1 MAKVTGPLMSIEA
14 SGQFAESIVFDKRGF
29 ARGYT
34 IPSNPRTNLQQ
45 ATRLAM
51 KAAQTAAKHLN
62 ATKRARLQE
71 LLGYRWNA
79 SLLSETLGMSLT
91 NWNAANSEYETMGDG
106 DRETVEALITT
117 LNLPEV
123 IRVPEYETPVTTGAA
138 FYAVFLAYNR
148 LIAPAAPVAVAN
160 ISTLFT

>member
-34 IPSNPRTNLQQ
+34 IPSNPRTDLQQ

-62 ATKRARLQE
+62 ATKRTRLQE

-79 SLLSETLGMSLT
+79 ALLSETLGTNLT
-91 NWNAANSEYETMGDG
+91 NWNTAVVEYEILGDG
-106 DRETVEALITT
+106 DRETVEAVITT

-123 IRVPEYETPVTTGAA
+123 IYVPEYETPATTGAA

-148 LIAPAAPVAVAN
+148 LIAPATPVAIAD
-160 ISTLFT
+160 IGTLFT

>member
-34 IPSNPRTNLQQ
+34 IPSNPRTSSQQ
-45 ATRLAM
+45 ETRLAM

-62 ATKRARLQE
+62 ATTRTRLQG

-79 SLLSETLGMSLT
+79 ALLGETLGTNLT
-91 NWNAANSEYETMGDG
+91 NWHTAQDDEFPTLGVDDLAAINAVVTTLKMTKVTVPEFNGE
-106 DRETVEALITT
+106 VEA
-117 LNLPEV
+117 NLCL
-123 IRVPEYETPVTTGAA
+123 
-138 FYAVFLAYNR
+138 YAVLRAYNR
-148 LIAPAAPVAVAN
+148 LTAPATPVAVAN

>member
-45 ATRLAM
+45 KTRLAM
-51 KAAQTAAKHLN
+51 KAAQAAAKHLN
-62 ATKRARLQE
+62 ATARATLQGIS
-71 LLGYRWNA
+71 GYRWNA
-79 SLLSETLGMSLT
+79 SLLSEALGT
-91 NWNAANSEYETMGDG
+91 NLANWDMALSQYETMGESDQEILDG
-106 DRETVEALITT
+106 LVIT
-117 LNLPEV
+117 LNLTKTIEV
-123 IRVPEYETPVTTGAA
+123 PQYASTIDSAMA
-138 FYAVFLAYNR
+138 LYAVLLAYNR
-148 LIAPAAPVAVAN
+148 VTAPAPPVALAS

>member
-1 MAKVTGPLMSIEA
+1 MSIEA

-29 ARGYT
+29 AREYT

-51 KAAQTAAKHLN
+51 KAAQSAAKHLN
-62 ATKRARLQE
+62 TTARTALTSK
-71 LLGYRWNA
+71 LGYRWNA
-79 SLLSETLGMSLT
+79 GLLAEALGANLA
-91 NWNAANSEYETMGDG
+91 NWNAANFEYETMGDG

-117 LNLPEV
+117 LNLPE
-123 IRVPEYETPVTTGAA
+123 IIYVPEYLTPATTGAA

-148 LIAPAAPVAVAN
+148 LIAPATPVAIAN
-160 ISTLFT
+160 IGTLFT